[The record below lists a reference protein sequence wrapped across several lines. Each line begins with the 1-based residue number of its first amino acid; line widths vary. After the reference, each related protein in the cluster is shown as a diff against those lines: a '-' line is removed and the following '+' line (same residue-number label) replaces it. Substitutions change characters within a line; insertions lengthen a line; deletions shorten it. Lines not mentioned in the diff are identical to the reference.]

1 MFHKEKL
8 RVCKNHFQVE
18 IHYRNI
24 KIRKSNRNFFKIL
37 FHFIGGAP
45 KFTIITK
52 ELMVE
57 IICSNTTNGFSK
69 DTLQKYENRSL
80 SQKSEGKALARK
92 GKWLEAEEAT
102 KPPRILV
109 EGNHRNDDDWNFQWK
124 KEKYHL
130 GQI

>member
-1 MFHKEKL
+1 MF
-8 RVCKNHFQVE
+8 
-18 IHYRNI
+18 Y
-24 KIRKSNRNFFKIL
+24 
-37 FHFIGGAP
+37 FIGGAP

-92 GKWLEAEEAT
+92 GKWLEEEEEAT

-109 EGNHRNDDDWNFQWK
+109 EGNHQNDDDWNFQWK